1 VASTNFSQQDFEI
14 INTIYI
20 MRMGLNIHN
29 ISFEKVVNNIKNS
42 EILDPDRKIFAVLG
56 KSHTQCI
63 SNTIEGSI

>member
-1 VASTNFSQQDFEI
+1 
-14 INTIYI
+14 